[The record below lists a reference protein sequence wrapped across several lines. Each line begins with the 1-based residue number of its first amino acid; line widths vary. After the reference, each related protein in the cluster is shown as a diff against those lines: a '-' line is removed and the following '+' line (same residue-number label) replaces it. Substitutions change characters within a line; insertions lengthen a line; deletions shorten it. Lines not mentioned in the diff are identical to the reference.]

1 MNNMVAISAI
11 EDMKTFYS
19 YTQSKEKNSEAIIP
33 KSGTYEVRLKN
44 IIIKNINNEIGDF
57 YAPDLKFLLLP
68 IVWDESGE
76 SVQCHLRENFEVLAG
91 LGNIVLGSNNARELT
106 DKNSVIFSSDN
117 IHGHLGVMLAGIVFE
132 KKTQLNKSLMNSI
145 RKIVRK
151 SQLNK
156 RVRSIASLESI
167 DESIEELFE
176 QLSTKVEK
184 IVKIYCFANYKSDE
198 ILQSCNPLNPI
209 LLKNENIHIV
219 IQGKSH
225 KMMSIMPQNKGLPF
239 FDVIPNLNG
248 DCAKSSGLERSI
260 GDKQH
265 PVELLSSSYGMIESM
280 LVTIPVP
287 YLEEYQPPYTSYLDI
302 IKEFPLQFPGKQ
314 LTLLIETRKQQPDK
328 YEQATIDALKES
340 IQSMDLLIMT
350 TPKAERSFSLWA
362 QDAFL
367 VAQTHEISTTGIII
381 SPSEYLR
388 EDKRNDGSIAREVA
402 DRHPAGYASRTFPA
416 PIEAGNILIADDF
429 VLVGKDEILRSEYSE
444 AQFTQYFSRCFGTKK
459 KLIVVHCNPKDFEP
473 IYEDNREKVKTRSLT
488 KSDVVIDKQ
497 TGYQHSIYKW
507 RGKAQ
512 PIFHIDLFI
521 TLLGRNSADEQI
533 ILIGEPTKGLDTHNF
548 NDKEQEII
556 DEQIK
561 DASDRINECIKN
573 LKQDLSK
580 YNIPYKILR
589 NPLPLTYY
597 TYAPQTV
604 WYWAS
609 YNNCLVE
616 ISNNEKNV
624 WLPRYH
630 NNEDIENQ
638 QWQQL
643 LKYDEKNEEVFQ
655 QNGFNTYLFNHDFH
669 ALATNNGAL
678 HCMTKCLKR
687 SNNLW
692 ES

>member
-1 MNNMVAISAI
+1 MSNMVAISAI
-11 EDMKTFYS
+11 TDMKTFYS
-19 YTQSKEKNSEAIIP
+19 YTQPKIGGDEATTP
-33 KSGTYEVRLKN
+33 KDSALTIRLKD
-44 IIIKNINNEIGDF
+44 IVLKNTDKKISDF

-68 IVWDESGE
+68 ITWDESGE
-76 SVQCHLRENFEVLAG
+76 HVQCHLRENFEVLAG
-91 LGNIVLGSNNARELT
+91 LGNIALGKNNTRELT
-106 DKNSVIFSSDN
+106 DKNCVIFSSDN
-117 IHGHLGVMLAGIVFE
+117 IRGHLGVMLAGIIFE
-132 KKTQLNKSLMNSI
+132 RKTQLNKSLMNSI

-167 DESIEELFE
+167 DEHIEELFE
-176 QLSTKVEK
+176 QLNAK
-184 IVKIYCFANYKSDE
+184 IEGIFKIYCLANYKSDE

-209 LLKNENIHIV
+209 LLTNDNIHII
-219 IQGKSH
+219 IQGESH

-239 FDVIPNLNG
+239 FDVIPNLNS

-260 GDKQH
+260 GDKQQ
-265 PVELLSSSYGMIESM
+265 PVKLLPSSDGIIESM

-302 IKEFPLQFPGKQ
+302 IKEFPSQFPGKQ

-328 YEQATIDALKES
+328 YEQATIDMLKES
-340 IQSMDLLIMT
+340 IQGMDLLIMT

-367 VAQTHEISTTGIII
+367 VAQTHETSTSGIII

-416 PIEAGNILIADDF
+416 PIEAGNVLVADDF
-429 VLVGKDEILRSEYSE
+429 VLVGKDEILRSGYGE
-444 AQFTQYFSRCFGTKK
+444 AQFIQYFSRCFGTKK
-459 KLIVVHCNPKDFEP
+459 KLIIVHCKSEAFKP
-473 IYEDNREKVKTRSLT
+473 IYGDNREKVKTRTLT

-521 TLLGRNSADEQI
+521 TLLGRNSAGEQI

-561 DASDRINECIKN
+561 DASDKINECIKN

-580 YNIPYKILR
+580 YNIPCKILR
-589 NPLPLTYY
+589 NDLPLTYY

-616 ISNNEKNV
+616 TSGSEKNV

-630 NNEDIENQ
+630 NDNDNENQ

-643 LKYDEKNEEVFQ
+643 RKYDKKNEEIFRK
-655 QNGFNTYLFNHDFH
+655 NGFNTYLV
-669 ALATNNGAL
+669 
-678 HCMTKCLKR
+678 HCTV
-687 SNNLW
+687 
-692 ES
+692 